1 MHNRFTITI
10 HDVNGV
16 KQFNLHQAVKKVIKY
31 AIGGLFG
38 FLFVGAALI
47 LFLNGQLDAIQAKKE
62 KVEEAYRELNERNAG
77 LQESIALTEQNLE
90 AKQQEF
96 DVMSD
101 RLEAIESLIGL
112 APSQET
118 TLKER
123 VDIARLTSAQM
134 AALLQYIPNGS
145 PVEYKGITSKFGYR
159 IHPVLGK
166 RELHRGSDM
175 RAAMNTPVYATAS
188 GVIEYAGTHKTSGY
202 GKLVIIDHNYGFK
215 TFFGHLKKIVVK
227 SGHYVKKGELI
238 AYSGNSGMSN
248 GPHLHYEVR
257 FIQRAL
263 NPYWFIKWNVENY
276 RQIFE
281 KEKKVPWQSLIK
293 AITRDKRQLEAKP
306 ATIPPLSPRELLSR
320 AK

>member
-16 KQFNLHQAVKKVIKY
+16 KQFNLHQAVKRVIKY
-31 AIGGLFG
+31 AIGGLFA
-38 FLFVGAALI
+38 FLFAGAVLI
-47 LFLNGQLDAIQAKKE
+47 LFLNSQVDAIQEKKNRL
-62 KVEEAYRELNERNAG
+62 EEAYKGLEDRNAQ
-77 LQESIALTEQNLE
+77 LYDSIAKAEQNLE

-96 DVMSD
+96 EVVSD

-112 APSQET
+112 SPSQET
-118 TLKER
+118 SLAER
-123 VDIARLTSAQM
+123 VDIARLTSEQI
-134 AALLQYIPNGS
+134 AALLQQIPSGS

-159 IHPVLGK
+159 VHPVLGR
-166 RELHRGSDM
+166 RELHRGTDL
-175 RAAMNTPVYATAS
+175 RAETNTPVYATAS
-188 GVIEYAGTHKTSGY
+188 GVVEYGAFHKGSGY
-202 GKLVIIDHNYGFK
+202 GNLVIIDHNYGFK

-281 KEKKVPWQSLIK
+281 KEKQVPWQSLIK
-293 AITRDKRQLEAKP
+293 AITRDRKQLAAEP
-306 ATIPPLSPRELLSR
+306 ATAPPSSPREQPSK
-320 AK
+320 AT